1 VKLIVIVP
9 CCTFLVMGCRHAPAY
24 TGTNRG
30 SAPHHPW
37 SIRALRSIEEGGD
50 EALMVLGGI
59 AARLRDLIRV
69 RSVPE
74 QVPLSQVAKAA
85 GLRFDWQARRYRQ
98 QAGNFSLEELVAIHL
113 QVTEADK
120 ALKSGAT
127 GDVVMPALVAAI
139 AA

>member
-1 VKLIVIVP
+1 FGKDLP
-9 CCTFLVMGCRHAPAY
+9 GA
-24 TGTNRG
+24 
-30 SAPHHPW
+30 
-37 SIRALRSIEEGGD
+37 IRALRSIEEGGD

-69 RSVPE
+69 RSVSDH
-74 QVPLSQVAKAA
+74 VPLSQVAKAA

-98 QAGNFSLEELVAIHL
+98 QAGNFSLEELVAIHH

-127 GDVVMPALVAAI
+127 GDVVMPALVTAI